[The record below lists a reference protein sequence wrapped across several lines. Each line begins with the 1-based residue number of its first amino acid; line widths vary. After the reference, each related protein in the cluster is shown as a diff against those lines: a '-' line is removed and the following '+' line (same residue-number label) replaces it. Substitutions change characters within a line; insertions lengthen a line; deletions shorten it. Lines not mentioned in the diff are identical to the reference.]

1 MAKQPPDNI
10 IIESSRWTIDAETID
25 NRRTSFNY
33 SLRFASPSIAYLS
46 MVSWNTGPS
55 MPKWFEWK
63 IATYCVHE

>member
-10 IIESSRWTIDAETID
+10 IIEPSRWTIDAETID

-33 SLRFASPSIAYLS
+33 SLRFASPSITYLS

-63 IATYCVHE
+63 IGTYCVHE

>member
-55 MPKWFEWK
+55 MP
-63 IATYCVHE
+63 

>member
-33 SLRFASPSIAYLS
+33 SLRFASPSIAYGF
-46 MVSWNTGPS
+46 MKYWP
-55 MPKWFEWK
+55 
-63 IATYCVHE
+63 